1 MKTDLKQS
9 LNRAVDQLPHP
20 SFRDIADQ
28 PVIKLEVMDRIAV
41 QEENVH
47 RKFSKQFYRYAVP
60 VFLCLLLL
68 LPGFG
73 YVRSNLLVDGIIDLD
88 VNPSIEITINRRDRV
103 LQVKGLNEE
112 AREVLDGTDYRT
124 WDVRDAV
131 GDLVLRLNDRQYI
144 SRDQRTVLLSVES
157 KSPEKTERIKK
168 ELSAS
173 IEAALAGTEIQPL
186 VVRQSRPKDHGLQKK
201 ANEYHISSGKMRLVE
216 EAARKA
222 PDRDERE
229 LAGSAV
235 DELYR
240 LLRNGGGGRPDWLE
254 TDRDLDDDRDGDWD
268 DQDRDEDDGRDGDD
282 DGQERD
288 KEAAGRDDE
297 GRDDDDDRDD
307 EDWDDDGHTRGN
319 GGNHTRD
326 NDGEDRDS
334 DGDSETKGPGK
345 AERKDSGKDSDGSG
359 RREHDS
365 DSDDDDEDDDN
376 DDDKADD
383 KDGKS
388 AVNGQGNHRETNPAG
403 QNDSADD
410 RDDDDSGHDDGKE
423 ANGGKDGDEDDS
435 GQNDGREDDDDRD
448 DDNGGGK
455 DNDGDDDDG
464 GDDDSGDDDG
474 DDGDNGEDD
483 D

>member
-20 SFRDIADQ
+20 SFRNIADQ
-28 PVIKLEVMDRIAV
+28 PVIKMEVMDRIAV

-47 RKFSKQFYRYAVP
+47 RKYSKQFYRYAVP

-112 AREVLDGTDYRT
+112 AREVLAGTDYRT

-254 TDRDLDDDRDGDWD
+254 TDRDLDDDREGDWD
-268 DQDRDEDDGRDGDD
+268 DQDRDEDDGWDGDD
-282 DGQERD
+282 DGQDRD

-297 GRDDDDDRDD
+297 DRDD

-359 RREHDS
+359 RIGHDS
-365 DSDDDDEDDDN
+365 DSDDGDEDDDN

-423 ANGGKDGDEDDS
+423 ANGGKDGGDEDDS
-435 GQNDGREDDDDRD
+435 GQNDGREDDNDRD

-455 DNDGDDDDG
+455 DNDGDDDDSG
-464 GDDDSGDDDG
+464 DDDSGDDDSGDDDG
-474 DDGDNGEDD
+474 DDGEDD